1 MLLIKH
7 GHIKP
12 IERPDFIGD
21 ILVDDGKIAAM
32 GESLSAPYAEILD
45 AEGLLVT
52 PGLIDAHTHI
62 GIDEEGMRW
71 EGADYNEMSDPI
83 TPDMRAVDGINPMDE
98 GLANAVAAGVTAAM
112 TGPGSA
118 NVVGGTFCAIKLAG
132 TDISDMVIKD
142 PAAMKAA
149 FGENPKSCY
158 GQQGHKKPV
167 TRMAVAALLRDI
179 LWNAKRYQAELEAA
193 AKDPEKQPPFDP
205 DLEALLPVVRREIP
219 LKCHAHRAD
228 DILTV
233 IRIAKELEIN
243 VTLDH
248 CTEGHLIIPQL
259 QRAGYPVLVG
269 PSLGSKSKIE
279 LRNKT
284 FATPALLNAAGLKV
298 CLITDA
304 PVIPLQYLP
313 LCAGLAIKAGLPEEA
328 AWRAITLN
336 PAEVIGVSQRIGSL
350 APGKDAD
357 IVIFRGNPLREI
369 QAETRQVLIDGVP
382 QMKAN

>member
-12 IERPDFIGD
+12 IAGKDFIGD
-21 ILVDDGKIAAM
+21 VLVNGGKIAAL
-32 GESLSAPYAEILD
+32 GEHIDAHD
-45 AEGLLVT
+45 AEVFDADGLLVT
-52 PGLIDAHTHI
+52 PGFIDAHTHI
-62 GIDEEGMRW
+62 GVDEEAMRW
-71 EGADYNEMSDPI
+71 EGADYNEMSDPV

-98 GLANAVAAGVTAAM
+98 AFGNAVAAGVTAAM

-118 NVVGGTFCAIKLAG
+118 NVIGGTFVAIKLRG
-132 TDISDMVIKD
+132 TDVSDMILKD

-149 FGENPKSCY
+149 FGENPKNCY

-167 TRMAVAALLRDI
+167 TRMGVAALLRET
-179 LWNAKRYQAELEAA
+179 LWKAKRYAEEIEEAA
-193 AKDPEKQPPFDP
+193 QDESKKRPFDP
-205 DLEALLPVVRREIP
+205 ALEALLPVVRGEIP

-233 IRIAKELEIN
+233 IRVAKELNIR

-259 QRAGYPVLVG
+259 QKAGYPVLVG
-269 PSLGSKSKIE
+269 PSLGHKSKIE
-279 LRNKT
+279 LRNKS
-284 FATPALLNAAGLKV
+284 FETPGLLDAAGLKV

-313 LCAGLAIKAGLPEEA
+313 LCAGLAVKSGLSEDS

-336 PAEVIGVSQRIGSL
+336 PAQVIGVEDRIGSL
-350 APGKDAD
+350 EPGKDAD
-357 IVIFRGNPLREI
+357 IAIFEGNPLRDI
-369 QAETRQVLIDGVP
+369 QARTRQVFIEGIP
-382 QMKAN
+382 QLAV

>member
-1 MLLIKH
+1 MLLIRH

-12 IERPDFIGD
+12 VSGPDFIGD
-21 ILVDDGKIAAM
+21 ILVDGGKIAAM
-32 GESLSAPYAEILD
+32 GERLEAGSAEIFD
-45 AEGLLVT
+45 AEGLLVA
-52 PGLIDAHTHI
+52 PGFVDAHTHI
-62 GIDEEGMRW
+62 GVDEEAMRW

-98 GLANAVAAGVTAAM
+98 AFGNAVAAGVTAAM

-118 NVVGGTFCAIKLAG
+118 NVIGGTFVAIKLRG
-132 TDISDMVIKD
+132 TDVSDMILKD

-149 FGENPKSCY
+149 FGENPKGCY

-167 TRMAVAALLRDI
+167 TRMGVAALLRDA
-179 LWNAKRYQAELEAA
+179 LWKAKRYAEEIAEAE
-193 AKDPEKQPPFDP
+193 KDDSKKRPFDP
-205 DLEALLPVVRREIP
+205 ELEALLPVIRKEIP

-233 IRIAKELEIN
+233 VRIAKELDIC

-259 QRAGYPVLVG
+259 QKAGWPVLVG
-269 PSLGSKSKIE
+269 PSLGHKSKIE
-279 LRNKT
+279 LRNKS
-284 FATPALLNAAGLKV
+284 FKTPGLLNAAGLKV

-313 LCAGLAIKAGLPEEA
+313 LCAGLAMKDGLPEDA

-336 PAEVIGVSQRIGSL
+336 PAQVIGVDQRIGSL
-350 APGKDAD
+350 EPGKDAD
-357 IVIFRGNPLREI
+357 IAIFEGNPLRDI
-369 QAETRQVLIDGVP
+369 QARTRQVFIDGVS
-382 QMKAN
+382 QLKD

>member
-1 MLLIKH
+1 MLLIRH
-7 GHIKP
+7 GHVKP
-12 IERPDFIGD
+12 IDRPDFTGD
-21 ILVDDGKIAAM
+21 ILVEAGKIAAI
-32 GESLSAPYAEILD
+32 GEHIDAPDAEVFD

-52 PGLIDAHTHI
+52 PGLVDAHTHI
-62 GIDEEGMRW
+62 GVDEEAMRW
-71 EGADYNEMSDPI
+71 EGADYNEMSDPV

-98 GLANAVAAGVTAAM
+98 AFAYAVAAGVTAAM

-118 NVVGGTFCAIKLAG
+118 NVIGGTFAAIKLRG
-132 TDISDMVIKD
+132 TDVSDMILRD

-149 FGENPKSCY
+149 FGENPKNCY

-167 TRMAVAALLRDI
+167 TRMGVAALVRDE
-179 LWNAKRYQAELEAA
+179 LWKAKRYAEEIAE
-193 AKDPEKQPPFDP
+193 PEPGKKRPFDP
-205 DLEALLPVVRREIP
+205 ALEALLPVIRKEIP

-233 IRIAKELEIN
+233 IRIARELDIL

-259 QRAGYPVLVG
+259 QRAGFPALVG
-269 PSLGSKSKIE
+269 PSLGHKSKIE
-279 LRNKT
+279 LRNKS
-284 FATPALLNAAGLKV
+284 FRTPGLLYAAGIKV

-313 LCAGLAIKAGLPEEA
+313 LCAGLAIRDGLPEEA

-336 PAEVIGVSQRIGSL
+336 PAEVIGVSDRIGSL
-350 APGKDAD
+350 TPGKDAD
-357 IVIFRGNPLREI
+357 IAVFEGNPLRDI
-369 QAETRQVLIDGVP
+369 QARTRQVFIDGAP
-382 QMKAN
+382 QLTE

>member
-149 FGENPKSCY
+149 RNMSPLRISTAFCSDSDSFAFSRLRKSA
-158 GQQGHKKPV
+158 G
-167 TRMAVAALLRDI
+167 LRRI
-179 LWNAKRYQAELEAA
+179 STSPAQNMGMN
-193 AKDPEKQPPFDP
+193 
-205 DLEALLPVVRREIP
+205 
-219 LKCHAHRAD
+219 
-228 DILTV
+228 
-233 IRIAKELEIN
+233 RIA
-243 VTLDH
+243 
-248 CTEGHLIIPQL
+248 
-259 QRAGYPVLVG
+259 
-269 PSLGSKSKIE
+269 SS
-279 LRNKT
+279 
-284 FATPALLNAAGLKV
+284 
-298 CLITDA
+298 
-304 PVIPLQYLP
+304 
-313 LCAGLAIKAGLPEEA
+313 
-328 AWRAITLN
+328 
-336 PAEVIGVSQRIGSL
+336 SQ
-350 APGKDAD
+350 P
-357 IVIFRGNPLREI
+357 F
-369 QAETRQVLIDGVP
+369 Q
-382 QMKAN
+382 

>member
-1 MLLIKH
+1 MLLIRH

-12 IERPDFIGD
+12 VAGKDFIGD
-21 ILVDDGKIAAM
+21 VLVNGGKIAAL
-32 GESLSAPYAEILD
+32 GEHIEAEGAEVFD

-52 PGLIDAHTHI
+52 PGFVDAHTHI
-62 GIDEEGMRW
+62 GVDEEAMRW
-71 EGADYNEMSDPI
+71 EGADYNEMSDPV
-83 TPDMRAVDGINPMDE
+83 TPDMRGLDGINPMDE
-98 GLANAVAAGVTAAM
+98 AFGNAVAAGVTSAM

-118 NVVGGTFCAIKLAG
+118 NVIGGTFVAIKLRG
-132 TDISDMVIKD
+132 TDVSDMILKD

-167 TRMAVAALLRDI
+167 TRMGVAALLREN
-179 LWNAKRYQAELEAA
+179 LWKAKRYAEEIAESE
-193 AKDPEKQPPFDP
+193 KDDSKKRPFDP
-205 DLEALLPVVRREIP
+205 ALEALLPVIRKEIP

-233 IRIAKELEIN
+233 IRIARELDIC

-259 QRAGYPVLVG
+259 QKAGFPVLVG
-269 PSLGSKSKIE
+269 PSLGHKGKIE
-279 LRNKT
+279 LRHKS
-284 FATPALLNAAGLKV
+284 FATPGLLYAAGLKV

-313 LCAGLAIKAGLPEEA
+313 LCAGLAMKDGLPEEA
-328 AWRAITLN
+328 AWQAITLN
-336 PAEVIGVSQRIGSL
+336 PAQVIGVEHRIGSL
-350 APGKDAD
+350 EPGKDAD
-357 IVIFRGNPLREI
+357 IAVFEGNPLRDI
-369 QAETRQVLIDGVP
+369 QARTRQVYIDGVP
-382 QMKAN
+382 QLRD

>member
-1 MLLIKH
+1 MLLIRH
-7 GHIKP
+7 GRIKP
-12 IERPDFIGD
+12 VAGKDFIGD
-21 ILVDDGKIAAM
+21 ILINGNRIAALGM
-32 GESLSAPYAEILD
+32 HIDAPEAEVFD

-52 PGLIDAHTHI
+52 PGFVDAHTHI
-62 GIDEEGMRW
+62 GVDEEAMRW

-98 GLANAVAAGVTAAM
+98 AFLNAVSAGVTAAM

-118 NVVGGTFCAIKLAG
+118 NVIGGSFVAIKLRG
-132 TDISDMVIKD
+132 NDVSDMILKD

-149 FGENPKSCY
+149 FGENPKGCY

-167 TRMAVAALLRDI
+167 TRMGVAALLREN
-179 LWNAKRYQAELEAA
+179 LWKAKRYAEEIADA
-193 AKDPEKQPPFDP
+193 EKDDSKKRPFDP
-205 DLEALLPVVRREIP
+205 ELEALLPVIRKEIP

-233 IRIAKELEIN
+233 IRIAKEMDIN

-259 QRAGYPVLVG
+259 QKAGWPVLVG
-269 PSLGSKSKIE
+269 PSLGHKSKIE
-279 LRNKT
+279 LRNKS
-284 FATPALLNAAGLKV
+284 FKTPGLLEAAGLKV

-313 LCAGLAIKAGLPEEA
+313 LCAGLAVKDGMTEEG

-336 PAEVIGVSQRIGSL
+336 PAQVIGVEHRIGSL
-350 APGKDAD
+350 EPGKDAD
-357 IVIFRGNPLREI
+357 IAIFEGNPLRDI
-369 QAETRQVLIDGVP
+369 QARTRQVFIDGVP
-382 QMKAN
+382 QLKD